1 MIKLRQSYLE
11 TCIEILN
18 FLAQNSSKPK
28 NVKNIISKELKDRL
42 FFLVNQGLVEEWN
55 NSAGNVVYVLTQRGT
70 NVLRYFRKFD
80 LTLPNIENKDSYR
93 K

>member
-42 FFLVNQGLVEEWN
+42 FFLVNQGLPLKN
-55 NSAGNVVYVLTQRGT
+55 GT
-70 NVLRYFRKFD
+70 IQPE
-80 LTLPNIENKDSYR
+80 T
-93 K
+93 